1 MTYIWYRGSIKIWEE
16 KLWCLSFNG
25 AYVKVG
31 GRLRVKYGGI
41 WMGSDWWDNLYL
53 ITKTIWDNLNSRN
66 IIIMGQ
72 KCTRVQDT
80 DQNFQLW
87 SVAMANPNRGRTI
100 WDFSKFCTDRTFL
113 VHLFFF
119 ESKVHFV
126 SGTMREC
133 RGLWTEFHEDGRYL
147 WLVKA
152 VPSHH
157 DVMSTWSH
165 THIDSLFPFLGWIFF
180 WGHNKCWIICF
191 LL

>member
-31 GRLRVKYGGI
+31 GCLRVKYGGI

-119 ESKVHFV
+119 LKARSILLVAQW
-126 SGTMREC
+126 GNA
-133 RGLWTEFHEDGRYL
+133 EDYEQN
-147 WLVKA
+147 
-152 VPSHH
+152 
-157 DVMSTWSH
+157 STRMED
-165 THIDSLFPFLGWIFF
+165 IYD
-180 WGHNKCWIICF
+180 
-191 LL
+191 